1 MMRPTTM
8 RPTTMLS
15 LALVALIASAG
26 GANAQGYPFSQR
38 GTVSQR
44 VAFTDL
50 SLEYGRPT
58 ARGRALF
65 GALVPWDSV
74 WHPGADSATQLT
86 ITREIALEGRAVPAG
101 TYTLWLIPR
110 QRGPWTLIVNR
121 TGAIQHTP
129 YPGPSS
135 DLMRI
140 DVTPEQLSHAETM
153 AWSFPTVLRDEAQL
167 RLHWGTTAVT
177 VKFKAPYRPLN

>member
-1 MMRPTTM
+1 MRLFPLLTIV
-8 RPTTMLS
+8 
-15 LALVALIASAG
+15 LAVI
-26 GANAQGYPFSQR
+26 GAPQRSHAQGYPFSQR
-38 GTVSQR
+38 GTVTQR

-50 SLEYGRPT
+50 HIEYGRPT
-58 ARGRALF
+58 ARGRTLF

-86 ITREIALEGRAVPAG
+86 ISREIALDGRTVPAG
-101 TYTLWLIPR
+101 TYTVWLIPR
-110 QRGPWTLIVNR
+110 LSGPWTLILNR
-121 TGAIQHTP
+121 TRAIQHTP
-129 YPGPSS
+129 YPGASS

-140 DVTPEQLSHAETM
+140 DATPEQLSHAETM

-177 VKFKAPYRPLN
+177 VTLKAPYRPLN